1 MKNDK
6 RKTNEKILQ
15 LHGLVKKATG
25 KLINQISNFEELKCE
40 KF

>member
-6 RKTNEKILQ
+6 RKTNEKRLQ